1 MSWKGGQGWVCLV
14 TVFRVMDWR
23 SWMGL
28 VRRYM
33 EGPGAVLRS
42 GHGSIEHGEVGM
54 VPASRVS
61 FSRGGRVW

>member
-1 MSWKGGQGWVCLV
+1 
-14 TVFRVMDWR
+14 
-23 SWMGL
+23 MGL